1 MSISPQFLDDIR
13 ARVALNEVAGRHS
26 TLRRQG
32 TEYTGL
38 CPFHDEKTPSF
49 TINEDKGFFHCFG
62 CGAHGDIFGFLMR
75 AEGLSFVEAV
85 HRLATECGLDVPR
98 QSPRDDE
105 KARRI
110 DSLLKVN
117 ELADGWF
124 QQCLYADIGE
134 CAQRYLSKRGLD
146 DKTIRYFGLGFAPE
160 KGNQLLEFLSKKG
173 VDETTSLAAGLVRKP
188 DDNRP
193 CYDFFRGRIIFP
205 ISDYRGRIIGFGGR
219 SIKESKAKYINS
231 PETEVFRK
239 GHALYN
245 LSNARTP
252 GRQTTTMIV
261 AEGYMD
267 VIALCRS
274 GFPNTVAPLGTALTE
289 NQIQQLWRFVP
300 EPVLCFD
307 GDEAGQ
313 RAARRAAE
321 HTLPNLSAGLSLRF
335 AFLPTGEDPD
345 SMITKGDREILARA
359 IQNPISLI
367 DYIWSCEVDNRPLDT
382 PERKASF
389 QQRLNKLVS
398 QIKDKAIRDGYFLHF
413 KDKMRGHFTT
423 RQFSAPPKG
432 GGYSP
437 NVRRNVLQTH
447 TRGHQRTGDPNHR
460 ERVLVAILIGHPELL
475 VEVRD
480 DFARLE
486 IHNGSLDLL
495 RSALLEI
502 STKESEMD
510 YQSTRAHLSDRGH
523 GEILAKLFDRK
534 EWNQTITER
543 SVRPETD
550 TESALIAWRE
560 AFAIHCERG
569 KTPGLS

>member
-85 HRLATECGLDVPR
+85 QRLATECGLDVPR

-117 ELADGWF
+117 ELANGWF

-193 CYDFFRGRIIFP
+193 CYDFFRGRVIFP

-335 AFLPTGEDPD
+335 AFLPSGEDPD

-423 RQFSAPPKG
+423 RQ
-432 GGYSP
+432 
-437 NVRRNVLQTH
+437 
-447 TRGHQRTGDPNHR
+447 
-460 ERVLVAILIGHPELL
+460 
-475 VEVRD
+475 
-480 DFARLE
+480 
-486 IHNGSLDLL
+486 
-495 RSALLEI
+495 
-502 STKESEMD
+502 
-510 YQSTRAHLSDRGH
+510 
-523 GEILAKLFDRK
+523 
-534 EWNQTITER
+534 
-543 SVRPETD
+543 
-550 TESALIAWRE
+550 
-560 AFAIHCERG
+560 
-569 KTPGLS
+569 